1 MGRINFSFFHIC
13 LRFFFKNNPGIFCT
27 FFLITI
33 SYCCVSCK
41 SSNDD
46 EKSSKKEID
55 SIYNKAVKHIAN
67 QEDNK
72 AFYEFN
78 LAKDGYLKLKDSSLA
93 ARSLTEMAIIQEY
106 RGDNLGSIETS
117 IAALKLVHE
126 KNNKQKEI
134 IFDNYINLGT
144 NSTSLEKYEDAE
156 KAFKKSL
163 NFVNEEIQL
172 LRANHNLAIIYF
184 KEKKYKKAKDLQNS
198 VLSKISRKNENYYKV
213 LINSARYTWYEN
225 PTISP
230 VPILLEAEKHYLKI
244 NDNWGLLA
252 TYSYLSEFYAK
263 VDVKI
268 SLYYSKLL
276 YKVSKKVDSPLD
288 ELEALEKISELDP
301 EPKKYFVLYIK
312 KSDSLTNAINKSK
325 NQFAIIRYESEKN
338 LSNNIKLE
346 KDIGKKNYILF
357 GLFVLLISS
366 IAVSYIWVMT
376 RKKQL
381 ILLTDNKIKEERL
394 VTSKKVHDV
403 VANGL
408 YQIMTTIEHN
418 NSLDREHLLD
428 KLEDMYQKSRDI
440 SYDEHLLLT
449 PSLMKIQISE
459 LGSTFQNN
467 NRQVFI
473 VGNDEQL
480 WEKIPDFLQE
490 NLYQILQELFINTK
504 KHSFATRI
512 VLKFEIIAH
521 QLIVTYKDNGM
532 INKKI
537 HVGNGIS
544 NIIERINTC
553 NGKVLLPSENGFPKE
568 FEVKIEI
575 SLNKNV

>member
-1 MGRINFSFFHIC
+1 M
-13 LRFFFKNNPGIFCT
+13 
-27 FFLITI
+27 
-33 SYCCVSCK
+33 SCK

-198 VLSKISRKNENYYKV
+198 VLSKISKKNENYYKV

>member
-1 MGRINFSFFHIC
+1 
-13 LRFFFKNNPGIFCT
+13 
-27 FFLITI
+27 
-33 SYCCVSCK
+33 
-41 SSNDD
+41 
-46 EKSSKKEID
+46 
-55 SIYNKAVKHIAN
+55 
-67 QEDNK
+67 
-72 AFYEFN
+72 
-78 LAKDGYLKLKDSSLA
+78 
-93 ARSLTEMAIIQEY
+93 
-106 RGDNLGSIETS
+106 
-117 IAALKLVHE
+117 
-126 KNNKQKEI
+126 
-134 IFDNYINLGT
+134 
-144 NSTSLEKYEDAE
+144 
-156 KAFKKSL
+156 
-163 NFVNEEIQL
+163 
-172 LRANHNLAIIYF
+172 
-184 KEKKYKKAKDLQNS
+184 
-198 VLSKISRKNENYYKV
+198 
-213 LINSARYTWYEN
+213 
-225 PTISP
+225 
-230 VPILLEAEKHYLKI
+230 
-244 NDNWGLLA
+244 
-252 TYSYLSEFYAK
+252 
-263 VDVKI
+263 
-268 SLYYSKLL
+268 
-276 YKVSKKVDSPLD
+276 
-288 ELEALEKISELDP
+288 
-301 EPKKYFVLYIK
+301 
-312 KSDSLTNAINKSK
+312 
-325 NQFAIIRYESEKN
+325 
-338 LSNNIKLE
+338 
-346 KDIGKKNYILF
+346 
-357 GLFVLLISS
+357 
-366 IAVSYIWVMT
+366 MT